1 MIDIVGWTTPNVA
14 AVVVLAAVTLQRLA
28 ELRYSRRN
36 EARLRSKGA
45 VEHAPGHY
53 PAIVLLHAA
62 WLVGLWVLAVGIR
75 PHLGWLALFVVLQLL
90 RVWVLATL
98 GRRWTT
104 RILVLPGETLVS
116 AGPYRLLPHP
126 NYAVVVAEIF
136 VLPMVFGLTLYGVVF
151 SVLNAAVLWVRISA
165 ESAALGSARRSS

>member
-1 MIDIVGWTTPNVA
+1 MMDILPWTTPNLVA
-14 AVVVLAAVTLQRLA
+14 VAVLAAVTLQRLG
-28 ELRYSRRN
+28 ELFYSRRN
-36 EARLRSKGA
+36 EVWLRDHGA

-62 WLVGLWVLAVGIR
+62 WLVGLWVLAKGIQ
-75 PHLGWLALFVVLQLL
+75 PHLGLLALFVVLQLL

-104 RILVLPGETLVS
+104 RILVLPGAPLVS

-136 VLPMVFGLTLYGVVF
+136 VLPMVFGLTLFAVVF
-151 SVLNAAVLWVRISA
+151 SLLNAAVLWVRIRA
-165 ESAALGSARRSS
+165 ESAALSGPAQ

>member
-1 MIDIVGWTTPNVA
+1 MMDTLGWSTPNVA

-28 ELRYSRRN
+28 ELLYSRRN
-36 EARLRSKGA
+36 EAWLRSQGA

-62 WLVGLWVLAVGIR
+62 WLVGLWLLAIGIW
-75 PHLGWLALFVVLQLL
+75 PHLGWLGLFVVLQLL

-165 ESAALGSARRSS
+165 ESAALGSAKR

>member
-1 MIDIVGWTTPNVA
+1 MMAAFNTA
-14 AVVVLAAVTLQRLA
+14 AVAVLAVVTLQRLA
-28 ELRYSRRN
+28 ELLYSRRN
-36 EARLRSKGA
+36 EVWLRDQGA

-62 WLVGLWVLAVGIR
+62 WLLGLWILAVGVQ
-75 PHLGWLALFVVLQLL
+75 PHLGWLAGFVVLQAL

-104 RILVLPGETLVS
+104 RILVLPGRPLVM
-116 AGPYRLLPHP
+116 AGPYRFLPHP

-136 VLPMVFGLTLYGVVF
+136 VLPMVFGLTLYGLVF
-151 SVLNAAVLWVRISA
+151 SMLNAAVLWVRIRA
-165 ESAALGSARRSS
+165 ESEALSGAGR